1 MGDDVITKEKEVQS
15 PYDKGK
21 TEPAS
26 KKELD
31 ARKEMFADQAKYDKL
46 FFDMNHPKGNS
57 GKEIEANVKS
67 LKEDLETAKKKWNKS
82 INKHANIR
90 SRRM

>member
-1 MGDDVITKEKEVQS
+1 MTTEVKDKEEKKAD
-15 PYDKGK
+15 PFDRGK

-31 ARKEMFADQAKYDKL
+31 ARKEMFNDQAKYDKL
-46 FFDMNHPKGNS
+46 FFDMQHPKGNN
-57 GKEIEANVKS
+57 KEIEAYLRDKR
-67 LKEDLETAKKKWNKS
+67 EELETLKKKWNKS

-90 SRRM
+90 AGRR